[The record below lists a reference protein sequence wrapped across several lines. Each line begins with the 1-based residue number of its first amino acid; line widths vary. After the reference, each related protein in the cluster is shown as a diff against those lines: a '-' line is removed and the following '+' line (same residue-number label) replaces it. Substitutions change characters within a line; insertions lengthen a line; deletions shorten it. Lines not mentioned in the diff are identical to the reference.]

1 MEGIKGEGVGERRQ
15 GVGVGGGREGREGE
29 GERWQASSAAEA
41 SVNG

>member
-15 GVGVGGGREGREGE
+15 GVGDRGWERRQGRG